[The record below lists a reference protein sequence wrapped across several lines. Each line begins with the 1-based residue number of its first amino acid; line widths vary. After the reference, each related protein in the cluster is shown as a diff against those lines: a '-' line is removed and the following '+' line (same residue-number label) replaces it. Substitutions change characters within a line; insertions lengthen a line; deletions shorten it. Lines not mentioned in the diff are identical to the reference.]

1 MCGMVLKV
9 LIAAVYIAAIVKLYL
24 KWRRNGHS
32 VEGNEI
38 MFPIP
43 VFLFALLLPAGP
55 QVLATRIAVQ
65 VSLWGICYFWY
76 VLFPKDMWRIVLC
89 VVAFMM
95 FLPVSDYLCHVFFSC
110 SDGIP
115 LVHMFLVVCCH
126 CATFLLWNKNEKFPK
141 NILSLEKLL
150 QALQKGIVFS
160 VAGGGVVCMVNC
172 VKFGDSVS
180 LLLLLPLS
188 MVPLMVLFRYKPH
201 CLLMNDKLALRKKAY
216 VLGKSFRDGSFL
228 EDEGNAFNECIMED
242 ARIIYSIMVL
252 FEKEKLYLNP
262 EIKLIDIA
270 RRIGTNKTYLSRAL
284 NTRLSK
290 NFCQFVNHY
299 RIREACLLFLKDPG
313 QDMRPLA
320 ELCGFSSQ
328 SNFSIVFKYNT
339 GFTPGDWSRMVKA
352 KLINNE
358 KVDVDDYL
366 L

>member
-9 LIAAVYIAAIVKLYL
+9 LIVAVYVVAIVKLCF
-24 KWRRNGHS
+24 KWKGNGYA

-43 VFLFALLLPAGP
+43 VFLFALLLPAEP

-65 VSLWGICYFWY
+65 VSLWGICYFWH

-89 VVAFMM
+89 VGAFMV
-95 FLPVSDYLCHVFFSC
+95 FLPVSDYLCHTFFCC
-110 SDGIP
+110 SGAVYM
-115 LVHMFLVVCCH
+115 VHMFLVSCCH
-126 CATFLLWNKNEKFPK
+126 YATFLLWSKSEKFPK

-150 QALQKGIVFS
+150 LALQKGIIFS

-172 VKFGDSVS
+172 VKFGDAVS

-188 MVPLMVLFRYKPH
+188 MVPLMVLFRYKPN
-201 CLLMNDKLALRKKAY
+201 CLLFNDKLALKKKAY
-216 VLGKSFRDGSFL
+216 VLGKSFRDGGFL
-228 EDEGNAFNECIMED
+228 EDEGSPFNECTMED
-242 ARIIYSIMVL
+242 VRIIYSIMVL

-299 RIREACLLFLKDPG
+299 RIREACLMFLKDPG
-313 QDMRPLA
+313 LDMRPLA

-339 GFTPGDWSRMVKA
+339 GFTPGDWARMVKA